1 MNTLFWWVENGPIF
15 FWLEFVFEREKMLED
30 MYFLKWG
37 KLIDDFEKW
46 MVILM
51 VGDFE

>member
-1 MNTLFWWVENGPIF
+1 
-15 FWLEFVFEREKMLED
+15 LEFVFEREKMLGE
-30 MYFLKWG
+30 MFFLKWR

-46 MVILM
+46 TVILM